1 MTGYELTSAFYSVNL
16 DYLKNHSN
24 SDDPDHASLELFLLG
39 LIETVYIKNPHN
51 IHPTVLAF
59 LDAN

>member
-16 DYLKNHSN
+16 DYLKNHFDS
-24 SDDPDHASLELFLLG
+24 SGPDHVSLELFLLG

-51 IHPTVLAF
+51 IHPVILTF
-59 LDAN
+59 LNAN